1 MLDYFSLKLIWW
13 ALVGVLL
20 IGFAIMDGHDMG
32 VGILLPF
39 IGRSDVER
47 RVMINTVAPHWDGNQ
62 VWFITAGGAV
72 FAAWPFVYAT
82 AFSGMYWAL
91 LLVLFALFFRPVGF
105 EYRSKLPDP
114 RWRSAW
120 DWALFCGSAV
130 PALVFGVA
138 FGNLLQGVPF
148 HFDDTLRSFYSGS
161 FWALLNPFAL
171 LSGVVSV
178 AMLALQGACFVAHR
192 AEGPVQSR
200 AIQAAG
206 VASATLIVAFTA
218 AGVWVTQLDGYVIT
232 SIGDVGG
239 ALTPFM
245 KEVVRQ
251 PGAWLGNFRKV
262 PVLWVIPALGYLG
275 AALAFVA
282 SRKGKTLLGFVGS
295 SVSCLAV
302 ILTAGTALFPFVL
315 PSSELPQ
322 VSLTVWDATSSHL
335 TLNVMAWCALIFTPI
350 VLTYTS
356 WAYRV
361 MRGKVT
367 NDYILANDKSLY

>member
-1 MLDYFSLKLIWW
+1 MLDYYYLKLIWW

-39 IGRSDVER
+39 LGRSDVER

-114 RWRSAW
+114 RWRAAW
-120 DWALFCGSAV
+120 DWALFGGSAV

-171 LSGVVSV
+171 LSGVLSV

-192 AEGPVQSR
+192 ADGAVQAR

-206 VASATLIVAFTA
+206 VASALLVVGFTA

-282 SRKGKTLLGFVGS
+282 SRHGKTLLGFVGS

-302 ILTAGTALFPFVL
+302 ILTAGTALFPFIL

-335 TLNVMAWCALIFTPI
+335 TLNVMLWCALILTPI
-350 VLTYTS
+350 VLAYTS